1 MIRKYK
7 IHLFCITPDICTMI
21 NKYFAHTS
29 YIFKN
34 THLRNPEN
42 DILEELGYI
51 PDCIII
57 DSEINSELRKKISL
71 TYKDSKIIY
80 LPSLSGIESDT
91 TENKDIIKVSEPLK
105 LHELEEVI
113 NKIFS

>member
-1 MIRKYK
+1 MI
-7 IHLFCITPDICTMI
+7 H
-21 NKYFAHTS
+21 KYFAHS
-29 YIFKN
+29 KYSFKN

-42 DILEELGYI
+42 DILEDLGYT

-57 DSEINSELRKKISL
+57 DSEINSDLRNKISS
-71 TYKDSKIIY
+71 TYSNTKIIY
-80 LPSLSGIESDT
+80 LPSLSGIESDS